1 MDRHYLFG
9 VRIVLIAVVA
19 ASLGAMFIPPPVAT
33 SAARD
38 LSRNPRLLGKF
49 QVVERSN
56 KRVSDADLADRVWIA
71 GFVFTH
77 CRQTCP
83 RIAAS
88 MSTLQSALKDE
99 KSGVK
104 LVCITVDPERDTPE
118 VLSKFAKTYRADPD
132 RWWFFTGDKQ
142 GVLNLVRDRFKL
154 GLEPASPEDQ
164 ASGAEEIMHDP
175 HLALVDRGN
184 KVVGYY
190 NSGEDAEMA
199 ELITRALKLDAK
211 PVWVN
216 RLPGLNAL
224 LNGSCACLLLFGWFF
239 IRAKKIRPHAA
250 YIIAGIVVSALFLT
264 SYLIYH
270 YFVGSVPFRGEGP
283 PRFAYFTILISHT
296 FLAVAVLPFIFT
308 TVLRAARGQFDK
320 HARIARVTFPI
331 WFYVSITGV
340 VIYLM
345 LYQLEFN
352 ALTP

>member
-1 MDRHYLFG
+1 MDRHYLLG
-9 VRIVLIAVVA
+9 VRIVLIAIVA
-19 ASLGAMFIPPPVAT
+19 ASFGAMLIPPPVAT

-38 LSRNPRLLGKF
+38 LSRNPRLLGQF

-56 KRVSDADLADRVWIA
+56 KRLSEADLADRVWIA

-77 CRQTCP
+77 CRQSCP
-83 RIAAS
+83 RIAAALS
-88 MSTLQSALKDE
+88 MLQVDIKDQ

-104 LVCITVDPERDTPE
+104 LVCISVDPERDTPE
-118 VLSKFAKTYRADPD
+118 VLSTFAKTYRADAD
-132 RWWFFTGDKQ
+132 RWWFLTGDKQ
-142 GVLNLVRDRFKL
+142 AVLNLVRDRFKL
-154 GLEPASPEDQ
+154 GLERASPEDQ
-164 ASGAEEIMHDP
+164 ASGAEAIMHDP

-190 NSGEDAEMA
+190 NSDEPA
-199 ELITRALKLDAK
+199 ELAELLVRALKLDAR
-211 PVWVN
+211 PVWVT

-224 LNGSCACLLLFGWFF
+224 LNGSCACLLLLGWFF
-239 IRAKKIRPHAA
+239 VRAKKIRPHAA
-250 YIIAGIVVSALFLT
+250 CMVAGIIVSALFLT

-308 TVLRAARGQFDK
+308 TVFRAARGHFDK

-340 VIYLM
+340 VIYVM
-345 LYQLEFN
+345 LYQIDFS
-352 ALTP
+352 A